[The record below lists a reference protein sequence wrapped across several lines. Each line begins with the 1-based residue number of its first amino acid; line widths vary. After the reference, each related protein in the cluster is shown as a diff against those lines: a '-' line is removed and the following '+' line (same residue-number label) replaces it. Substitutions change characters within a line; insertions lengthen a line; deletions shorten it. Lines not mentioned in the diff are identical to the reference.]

1 MRVTGKMMT
10 NNYQRNLNN
19 TLNELQK
26 VNNQL
31 STGKEISKPSQ
42 NPFLATR
49 IMDYDTEIARKEQ
62 FLRNIE
68 DVDGYLDVTDGAM
81 GQLNEQMKRLKE
93 LAIQASTETYSA
105 EERLVIAKEVE
116 GIMGAMVDT
125 LNTSF
130 DDKYIFAGMQT
141 TTRPFELTK
150 NPDGSITVDYNGDN
164 EVVQVEISKGVKVD
178 RNITGQAVL
187 GDVNGRNLFETLNDL
202 VVALNN
208 NDSAKI
214 SSLIP
219 EMDEHFDN
227 VLQLRGKVGATQARM
242 ELAAEKA
249 NDEILSL
256 TELLSASEDVDWAAK
271 IIEYKTLETGYTAS
285 LQVSSN
291 ILQSTLLDFLK

>member
-187 GDVNGRNLFETLNDL
+187 GNVNGQNLFETLNDL

-227 VLQLRGKVGATQARM
+227 VLQLRGKVGSTQARM

>member
-105 EERLVIAKEVE
+105 AERLVIAKEVE
-116 GIMGAMVDT
+116 GVIGAMVDT

-187 GDVNGRNLFETLNDL
+187 GDVNGQNLFETLNEL
-202 VVALNN
+202 MVALNN

-242 ELAAEKA
+242 ELAVEKA

>member
-187 GDVNGRNLFETLNDL
+187 GDVNGQNLFETLNDL